1 MIRTPEDYR
10 DVTFE
15 YLSGCAAEGAL
26 YVEMIASPDHAAAVG
41 LSDADHYAGIAQGI
55 DDARAAHGIEARIV
69 IAAVRNLGVEAAEA
83 IARRHADDRHPYVVG
98 FNLVGDEA
106 AWPASLFARA
116 YEIAAG
122 SGLGCTVHAGE
133 HAGPESVRA
142 ALELPITR
150 ISHGVRA
157 IEDPALV
164 AELAERGDRAGGV
177 SELERG
183 ARASSRRYE
192 DHPLGALREAG
203 VRVTLGSDDPPY
215 FGCSIGSEYA
225 VAQQRIG
232 FEEEQLIEVTRTAVG
247 ASFAED
253 AVKDALL
260 ARLDF
265 PEGSANRLGC
275 RRLKDPLRLEDN
287 QCQSAASPPS
297 YSRPSCWSWVS
308 SPWGAAATTTPTR
321 WSGADT
327 AARRAREEGHQGR
340 PRHRHR
346 RTQRPLVQP
355 ARQRRARACEVRAR
369 RRGQGADV
377 QVRTRTTCRTS
388 RRSPSRSTTS

>member
-1 MIRTPEDYR
+1 VIPKAELHVHLEGTAPPALIRRLAERNGMTVPEGVFKTEDEFEWTDFLHFLRTYDLAASAIRTPQDYR
-10 DVTFE
+10 DVTYE
-15 YLSGCAAEGAL
+15 YLAACAAEGAL
-26 YVEMIASPDHAAAVG
+26 YVELIASPDHAAAVG

-55 DDARAAHGIEARIV
+55 DDARADHGIEARIV
-69 IAAVRNLGVEAAEA
+69 LAAIRNLGVESAEG
-83 IARRHADDRHPYVVG
+83 IARRHADGRHPYVVG

-106 AWPASLFARA
+106 AWPAGLFARA

-164 AELAERGDRAGGV
+164 AELAERGIVLEVCPSSNV
-177 SELERG
+177 SLG
-183 ARASSRRYE
+183 LFPSYE

-225 VAQQRIG
+225 VARERIG
-232 FEEEQLIEVTRTAVG
+232 FDEEQLRDVTRIAVE

-253 AVKDALL
+253 AVKEALS

-265 PEGSANRLGC
+265 PE
-275 RRLKDPLRLEDN
+275 
-287 QCQSAASPPS
+287 
-297 YSRPSCWSWVS
+297 
-308 SPWGAAATTTPTR
+308 
-321 WSGADT
+321 
-327 AARRAREEGHQGR
+327 
-340 PRHRHR
+340 HRDSH
-346 RTQRPLVQP
+346 
-355 ARQRRARACEVRAR
+355 
-369 RRGQGADV
+369 
-377 QVRTRTTCRTS
+377 
-388 RRSPSRSTTS
+388 

>member
-1 MIRTPEDYR
+1 VIPKAELHVHLEGTAPPALIRRLAERNGMTVPEGVFKTEDEFEWTDFLHFLRTYDLAASVIRTPQDYR
-10 DVTFE
+10 DVTYE
-15 YLSGCAAEGAL
+15 YLAACAAEGAL
-26 YVEMIASPDHAAAVG
+26 YVELIASPDHAAAVG
-41 LSDADHYAGIAQGI
+41 LSDADHYASIAEGI
-55 DDARAAHGIEARIV
+55 DDARADHGIEARIV
-69 IAAVRNLGVEAAEA
+69 LAAIRNLGVEAAEG
-83 IARRHADDRHPYVVG
+83 IARRHADGRHPYVVG

-106 AWPASLFARA
+106 AWPAGLFARA

-164 AELAERGDRAGGV
+164 AELAERGIVLEVCPSSNV
-177 SELERG
+177 SLG
-183 ARASSRRYE
+183 LFPSYE

-225 VAQQRIG
+225 VARERIG
-232 FEEEQLIEVTRTAVG
+232 FDEEQLRDVTRIAVE

-253 AVKDALL
+253 AVKEALS

-265 PEGSANRLGC
+265 PE
-275 RRLKDPLRLEDN
+275 
-287 QCQSAASPPS
+287 
-297 YSRPSCWSWVS
+297 
-308 SPWGAAATTTPTR
+308 
-321 WSGADT
+321 
-327 AARRAREEGHQGR
+327 
-340 PRHRHR
+340 HRDSH
-346 RTQRPLVQP
+346 
-355 ARQRRARACEVRAR
+355 
-369 RRGQGADV
+369 
-377 QVRTRTTCRTS
+377 
-388 RRSPSRSTTS
+388 